1 MNDLS
6 NLTQSFVTN
15 KAGLAAGTTT
25 TYSTTAAPLQYCI
38 KGKAYTKTAVTNGA
52 TPTTDVVDGLAFTP
66 QAIGQA
72 SVYVFCFNAAGTI
85 GVAQGGIETQDVT
98 GNLVRPPQFPI
109 IPDGYVP
116 FGYMLVRLAPS
127 TAVTP
132 AVAAWQFGVNNNSGV
147 TGVTYAFDDVMML
160 PDRPQST

>member
-6 NLTQSFVTN
+6 NITWTMVTN

-52 TPTTDVVDGLAFTP
+52 TPVVDVVDGLAFTP

-85 GVAQGGIETQDVT
+85 GVAQGGIENQDVS
-98 GNLVRPPQFPI
+98 GNIVRPPQFPI
-109 IPDGYVP
+109 IPDTYVP
-116 FGYMLVRLAPS
+116 FAYLVVRLAPA

-132 AVAAWQFGVNNNSGV
+132 AVATWTFGTNNLSGV
-147 TGVTYAFDDVMML
+147 TGVTYAFDDVMIL